1 MQRVALLTLLSLSG
15 NGLLQWQASGSAVS
29 LLVWETPCRTPAIHC
44 LLKRC
49 VTVNVT
55 QPFRTPASPSESPPS
70 DSPNPFRIHVLL
82 WTWHAYSSVSELKC
96 HLEFG
101 ARFSTTGRNG
111 GGGGG
116 SMDWSSD

>member
-55 QPFRTPASPSESPPS
+55 QVRGTE
-70 DSPNPFRIHVLL
+70 
-82 WTWHAYSSVSELKC
+82 
-96 HLEFG
+96 
-101 ARFSTTGRNG
+101 NG
-111 GGGGG
+111 
-116 SMDWSSD
+116 S